1 MFPGAIVPHDFDT
14 IDVPFAE
21 KGDPEL
27 IRWDAERRPAAGRGD
42 RLMRLSAPTWP
53 TVILGVAC
61 GVLFGALLAI
71 VVNGDDA
78 PAASQPRTITVAK
91 TVTAPPVTTPGT
103 VIVRT
108 LVPDL
113 VGVQLDVAKQR
124 LAARQVRGR
133 RPGRRRLQG
142 DVLHA
147 PRREADAEGR
157 DLPRA
162 GLRGPH
168 HRGVATAG
176 SSPCSA

>member
-1 MFPGAIVPHDFDT
+1 
-14 IDVPFAE
+14 
-21 KGDPEL
+21 
-27 IRWDAERRPAAGRGD
+27 
-42 RLMRLSAPTWP
+42 MRLSAPTWP

-78 PAASQPRTITVAK
+78 PAAAQPRTITVAK

-124 LAARQVRGR
+124 LAARKF
-133 RPGRRRLQG
+133 
-142 DVLHA
+142 
-147 PRREADAEGR
+147 EADVQGGGVFKEMFST
-157 DLPRA
+157 LHVVKQTPKA
-162 GLRGPH
+162 GTYLEQ
-168 HRGVATAG
+168 G
-176 SSPCSA
+176 SAVRITVG

>member
-1 MFPGAIVPHDFDT
+1 
-14 IDVPFAE
+14 
-21 KGDPEL
+21 
-27 IRWDAERRPAAGRGD
+27 
-42 RLMRLSAPTWP
+42 MRLSAPTWP

-113 VGVQLDVAKQR
+113 VGTSLDTARQR
-124 LAARQVRGR
+124 LAARKF
-133 RPGRRRLQG
+133 
-142 DVLHA
+142 
-147 PRREADAEGR
+147 EADVDGGGVFKEMFS
-157 DLPRA
+157 DLHVVKQTPAA
-162 GLRGPH
+162 GTYLEQ
-168 HRGVATAG
+168 G
-176 SSPCSA
+176 SAVRITVK